1 MSGHTNFNGFTPGG
15 GIPSSFMNRDNEDSP
30 ARVSKEEPIDEHEE
44 MITMNHFQPNPT
56 IKNEPGEFNDTP
68 TPQPMEDYQNFHSSK
83 HICQVCGDRASG
95 KHYGLYSCEGCKGF
109 FKRTVRKELT
119 YSCRD
124 NKQCVIDKRQ
134 RNRCQYCRYQKCLR
148 MGMKREAVQG
158 ETNFDDSRRGVPP
171 GGITEPLSPVNQG
184 NPYED
189 MPVDQIAE
197 AESEFDRLYERTS
210 YNDDSNGSHVHDY
223 LASLIAWTKIIP
235 QFESLKRDDQV
246 YLVQSAWNEITIAD
260 IAHKSIDYEDV
271 LLIGKNESL
280 SREQAVSTHVEVI
293 FERVMTELVQKMRE
307 MNLDRTEL
315 GCLKAIVLYNPDIK
329 QLQDSHLVEEL
340 REKVYASLETYAK
353 QKYPDQPGRFAKL
366 LLRLPALRSI
376 GLKCLESMFL
386 FKTVGDP
393 PQVTTVRNYF

>member
-1 MSGHTNFNGFTPGG
+1 MSYSAAQHGFRMNGFNSHEDGHSPQGKIEPSDDHIED
-15 GIPSSFMNRDNEDSP
+15 IPNMMEANGYGDMQTGHVIKD
-30 ARVSKEEPIDEHEE
+30 EPIEDISV
-44 MITMNHFQPNPT
+44 MPPDDTMYGST
-56 IKNEPGEFNDTP
+56 
-68 TPQPMEDYQNFHSSK
+68 FHSK

-124 NKQCVIDKRQ
+124 NKACTIDKRQ

-158 ETNFDDSRRGVPP
+158 ETDNVPRAIP
-171 GGITEPLSPVNQG
+171 APEREPASPVSLG
-184 NPYED
+184 NPFEEFS
-189 MPVDQIAE
+189 VELINEAE
-197 AESEFDRLYERTS
+197 AEFDRIFDCPELLGNS
-210 YNDDSNGSHVHDY
+210 PQNDEKQSDRL
-223 LASLIAWTKIIP
+223 LASIVAWVKVIP
-235 QFESLKRDDQV
+235 KFSRLNREDQIC
-246 YLVQSAWNEITIAD
+246 LLRAAWNEVLIAD
-260 IAHKSIDYEDV
+260 IAHRSIDYDDV
-271 LLIGKNESL
+271 LLIGKNESMT
-280 SREQAVSTHVEVI
+280 REQANTTHVEII
-293 FERVMTELVQKMRE
+293 FDRVMTELVQKMRE

-329 QLQDSHLVEEL
+329 QLDDARQIEEL
-340 REKVYASLETYAK
+340 REKVYASLEAYAK

-386 FKTVGDP
+386 FKTVGGP
-393 PQVTTVRNYF
+393 PHNNVIRNFI